1 MNNASFVRRDVYT
14 YVDQGQGRVLKVE
27 ISPLHEHDGSG
38 IMIFEAKI
46 KKLFVAAQPV
56 KIIMY
61 QMANA
66 MFGSRKV
73 IGFLKHI
80 SGAGHGLCNAEAT
93 RHCANESGFAGAKI
107 ALERYDLSAPEN
119 MGDLLAQRFHGFFP
133 ANDV

>member
-38 IMIFEAKI
+38 VMIFEAEVE
-46 KKLFVAAQPV
+46 KLFVAAQAV
-56 KIIMY
+56 KVIMY

-66 MFGSRKV
+66 MFGSRKI

-80 SGAGHGLCNAEAT
+80 RGAGHWLCKAQAT
-93 RHCANESGFAGAKI
+93 RHCTNERGFAGTKI
-107 ALERYDLSAPEN
+107 ALERYDLSTPEN

-133 ANDV
+133 AHGV